1 MILCSHLCASE
12 IDENLSNYD
21 GVILAKAELFLYHF
35 SGYVYEKHSTR
46 FFNNSLKIHHLFMYS
61 DISRRT
67 FDITV
72 LN

>member
-21 GVILAKAELFLYHF
+21 GVILAKAELFLSL
-35 SGYVYEKHSTR
+35 SGYMCIEKHTTR
-46 FFNNSLKIHHLFMYS
+46 FSNNSLKIHHLFMYS

-67 FDITV
+67 FDI
-72 LN
+72 LQY